1 MKEVK
6 IQNKI
11 IGENHPCY
19 TVAEIGGA
27 FHNIDQAKRLIDSAV
42 EIKVDAVKF
51 QTLEAETIT
60 TKNNLFDLETTGKVS
75 QYELFKE
82 AEISKELQLKVVK
95 YANDKGITVFSAP
108 SHINDLEIMK
118 EMDLAVYKIG
128 SDLACHTPL
137 LKEVSKIGKPIIL
150 STGMCTLEEVRNSVN
165 TILAEGNDQ
174 LIVLHCVSDYPT
186 KPENVNLNAILTMK
200 KEFNIPV
207 GYSDHTVGNISSLA
221 AVSLGAN
228 MIERHF
234 RDIENPK
241 GVDDLISLVKDEF
254 QDLINNI
261 RLIEQIKGTGIK
273 NPTKLEQKNLL
284 SNKVSIISLQDINQ
298 GETITSKTIDIRR
311 PGNGIQ
317 PIDFEKVIG
326 KKSKIFIP
334 KETPIQWE
342 MIE

>member
-95 YANDKGITVFSAP
+95 YANDKGITIFSAP

-150 STGMCTLEEVRNSVN
+150 STGMCTLEEVKNSVN

-186 KPENVNLNAILTMK
+186 KLENVNLNAILTMK
-200 KEFNIPV
+200 EEFNIPV